1 MHTHAQY
8 VNLTVL
14 IVGMMLCLMCALGHR
29 NAQVPV
35 IQLLHVYSYYT
46 HCSAITSN
54 WKTEITTNQV
64 SSERLL

>member
-1 MHTHAQY
+1 MHIHAQY

-14 IVGMMLCLMCALGHR
+14 IVGMMLCALGHH
-29 NAQVPV
+29 NAHVPV
-35 IQLLHVYSYYT
+35 IQLIHVYSYYT